1 MKLKKLTQVL
11 VISCGI
17 LALGA
22 CSSTKH
28 GPNGSDLNTT
38 AMNDMNNAGA
48 QASGVGDSDRF
59 GGDQRGS
66 AGHGGKLAKRTYYF
80 DFDKYNVRDTDRSA
94 ILANADW
101 LAAHPNSKVILEG
114 HTDPRGSREYN
125 VGLGENRAKA
135 VLDLLQSR
143 GVNPDQ
149 IRIVSYG
156 SERPASAGHTDQ
168 DFQLDRRAIIDLA
181 QR

>member
-1 MKLKKLTQVL
+1 MKLKKIFQVS
-11 VISCGI
+11 VICCGI

-22 CSSTKH
+22 CSTTKRA
-28 GPNGSDLNTT
+28 NSGSDM
-38 AMNDMNNAGA
+38 AMNDMNGGSAQGA
-48 QASGVGDSDRF
+48 QAQGLGNSENFNDQA
-59 GGDQRGS
+59 GGGAR
-66 AGHGGKLAKRTYYF
+66 GGKLANRTYYF
-80 DFDKYNVRDTDRSA
+80 DFDKYDVRETDKAA

-125 VGLGENRAKA
+125 VALGENRAKA
-135 VLDLLQSR
+135 VLEILQSR
-143 GVNPDQ
+143 GVNPNQ

-156 SERPASAGHTDQ
+156 AERPAANGRTDQ
-168 DFQLDRRAIIDLA
+168 AFQLDRRAIIA

>member
-1 MKLKKLTQVL
+1 MKLKKLTQIL
-11 VISCGI
+11 IIGCGI

-22 CSSTKH
+22 CSSTRHKT
-28 GPNGSDLNTT
+28 NDDVNTA
-38 AMNDMNNAGA
+38 AMNDMNNSNVRTSGLGENERFGD
-48 QASGVGDSDRF
+48 QGGVG
-59 GGDQRGS
+59 
-66 AGHGGKLAKRTYYF
+66 GHSGKLAKRTYYF
-80 DFDKYNVRDTDRSA
+80 DFDKYDVRDTDKSA

-125 VGLGENRAKA
+125 VGLGENRAKS
-135 VLDLLQSR
+135 VLDILQSR
-143 GVNPDQ
+143 GVNPSQ
-149 IRIVSYG
+149 IHIVSYG
-156 SERPASAGHTDQ
+156 SERPAAQGRSEQ

>member
-1 MKLKKLTQVL
+1 MKFKKLTQILL
-11 VISCGI
+11 VSCGI

-28 GPNGSDLNTT
+28 GYNSGADGAS
-38 AMNDMNNAGA
+38 AMNDMNMNGA
-48 QASGVGDSDRF
+48 QSSGIGDNENY
-59 GGDQRGS
+59 GGGGQGGS
-66 AGHGGKLAKRTYYF
+66 KNSKTARVFYF
-80 DFDKYNVRDTDRSA
+80 DYDKFDVRTDDKA
-94 ILANADW
+94 AVLANADW
-101 LAAHPNSKVILEG
+101 LIAHPNSKIILEG

-149 IRIVSYG
+149 IRVVSYG
-156 SERPASAGHTDQ
+156 AERPAAQGHTEQ
-168 DFQLDRRAIIDLA
+168 DFQLDRRAVIDVA